1 MYGLPLIFHALF
13 RSFIKHELFD
23 LKSSDIHHIKGF
35 SLFILIRSTFYKPE
49 QTVFEEK
56 KKGVTFIPGKERG
69 RKLAMTQ
76 EINMLIVMILWS
88 LLGEAIHTKPEP
100 IFRIFSYS
108 FLIASCSQS
117 YHENRFKVI
126 SLKML

>member
-35 SLFILIRSTFYKPE
+35 SLFILIGSTFYKPE

-56 KKGVTFIPGKERG
+56 KKKVLPLSRKGERK

-76 EINMLIVMILWS
+76 EINMLIVMILWVAM
-88 LLGEAIHTKPEP
+88 GEAIHTKPEP
-100 IFRIFSYS
+100 ISRIFS
-108 FLIASCSQS
+108 FL
-117 YHENRFKVI
+117 
-126 SLKML
+126 